1 MPLWFE
7 GQIGIGKPG
16 KFCQSCST
24 EVSCIIM
31 MYCVRLTLPKR
42 LGVWSMAVMLKQ
54 PTEYYVVVVVVVAVV
69 TIYHHYHYYSGA

>member
-7 GQIGIGKPG
+7 GQIGIGKAG
-16 KFCQSCST
+16 KFHHSCCT

-54 PTEYYVVVVVVVAVV
+54 PTEYYVVVVAVV
-69 TIYHHYHYYSGA
+69 TIYRHYHYYSGA